1 MVKHSCVGFL
11 VLVAGVACSQGFDSI
26 KAFNLATFKK
36 SVPMVAEH
44 TQLLNKNGFVVA
56 PAPGMIQMHYVFDEN
71 DYQNIPSIITIDVPM
86 HLYHILFDATLRTVE
101 SETLFPK
108 ATALTKQ
115 MILATTKQYVTAPT
129 AQLKAAN
136 LSVLAYFGVADRLF
150 GATTSLPK
158 EASAIVDR
166 ELALIRAHSGYVQ
179 GAIFPHELDYT
190 QFIPRGHYTRSP
202 RLTRYFLGM
211 MWFGLAPFS
220 LKTNTGAPDDGQI
233 LRALV
238 LSSAFEASKSAALWN
253 AVYEPTTLFAGT
265 VNSLTPQ
272 MIGAAKRKVLGNKPI
287 TDSKSYSALLAELDR
302 MNPSL
307 YKPAMILR
315 TNTPGSL
322 QLRFMPQRGL
332 TDGFAIS
339 RLTGEDRP
347 LPSALDVFATLGVPR
362 AADILDSS
370 PAEYNPRGWSE
381 YGPRRTEL
389 KTYFAGLPASYWQRN
404 LYDAWL
410 ETVKVAAIRPKHE
423 VPLFMQAKAW
433 ADKSLT
439 TGLASY
445 AELRHDT
452 ILYGEQTAVEMGDG
466 EEEQPYVRQYVE
478 PNVPVYDRLAWMTK
492 EMQAGLAKYNLLTPA
507 VKEDLKSYSE
517 FLKLLRS
524 AVDSQLAGKT
534 LGKATHEK
542 LRKIGGNIEDMT
554 TTLLL
559 RGLAHQTLTTKD
571 RDMALV
577 ADIHSAD
584 PLALEIASGHA
595 DDLIALVPIEGKTYL
610 ARGPVYSFYEF
621 TVPMSGRLS
630 DEAWKQML
638 EDGKQ
643 PPRPKWT
650 STYRATKPA
659 RESYD

>member
-1 MVKHSCVGFL
+1 MSKGT
-11 VLVAGVACSQGFDSI
+11 
-26 KAFNLATFKK
+26 NLATFKK
-36 SVPMVAEH
+36 AVPITADH
-44 TQLLNKNGFVVA
+44 SKLINQNGFVVA
-56 PAPGMIQMHYVFDEN
+56 PAPGMIQMHYVFDQN
-71 DYQNIPSIITIDVPM
+71 DYENVPSIITIDVPL
-86 HLYHILFDATLRTVE
+86 HLYHILFDATLRTAE

-108 ATALTKQ
+108 AAALTKQ
-115 MILATTKQYVTAPT
+115 MILTTTKQYVTASTP
-129 AQLKAAN
+129 QLKAAN
-136 LSVLAYFGVADRLF
+136 LNVLAYFGVADRLF

-158 EASAIVDR
+158 EASVVVDR
-166 ELALIRAHSGYVQ
+166 ELALIRAHSGYAR
-179 GAIFPHELDYT
+179 GAVFPYEIDYS

-202 RLTRYFLGM
+202 KLTRYFLGM

-220 LKTNTGAPDDGQI
+220 LRTNTGAPDDAQI
-233 LRALV
+233 LRALA
-238 LSSAFEASKSAALWN
+238 LSSAFETSKSAASWN

-272 MIGAAKRKVLGNKPI
+272 MIGAARRKVLGTKPI
-287 TDSKSYSALLAELDR
+287 TDSRTYAAFLAELDR
-302 MNPSL
+302 LNPSL
-307 YKPAMILR
+307 YKPTMIFR
-315 TNTPGSL
+315 TNTPGAL

-339 RLTGEDRP
+339 RLTGEARP
-347 LPSALDVFATLGVPR
+347 LPSALDVMATLGVPR

-370 PAEYNPRGWSE
+370 PAEYNPGAWGE
-381 YGPRRTEL
+381 YGPRRAEL
-389 KTYFAGLPASYWQRN
+389 KTYFAGLPVAYWQRN

-410 ETVKVAAIRPKHE
+410 ETLKLAATRPKHD
-423 VPLFMQAKAW
+423 VPQFMRSKAW
-433 ADKSLT
+433 ADKSLNT
-439 TGLASY
+439 ALASY

-466 EEEQPYVRQYVE
+466 DEVQPYVRQYVE

-492 EMQAGLAKYNLLTPA
+492 AMQTGLAKYNLLTPTA
-507 VKEDLKSYSE
+507 KEDLKGYSD
-517 FLKLLRS
+517 LLTLLRS

-534 LGKATHEK
+534 LGRATHEK
-542 LRKIGGNIEDMT
+542 LRKIGGRIEDIT

-559 RGLAHQTLTTKD
+559 RGTAHQTLTNND
-571 RDMALV
+571 QDMALV

-638 EDGKQ
+638 EDNKQ
-643 PPRPKWT
+643 PSRPKWT
-650 STYRATKPA
+650 STYLTAKPA